1 METGEQVQINTS
13 AAKLDAGVSLDE
25 VNLTPVSGLTAAQ
38 VQERTEQ
45 GKVNFQDNKGSKSV
59 KQIVRDNVFTF
70 FNLINIILAVLII
83 MVGSFRNLFFMG
95 VVLSNTAIGII
106 QEIRAKRVLDK
117 LALITAAKVRVRR
130 DGQEEHVE
138 VDQVVLDDMMI
149 LASGNQITADAIVRE
164 GSLEVNESL
173 ISGESEVI
181 LKHPGDSVL
190 SGSFVVSGRASV
202 QVVHVGE
209 ENFAHKILSEAKT
222 MKKYRTGLQRALD
235 TIL

>member
-83 MVGSFRNLFFMG
+83 MVGSFRNLFFYG
-95 VVLSNTAIGII
+95 RGAVQYGD
-106 QEIRAKRVLDK
+106 R
-117 LALITAAKVRVRR
+117 
-130 DGQEEHVE
+130 HY
-138 VDQVVLDDMMI
+138 
-149 LASGNQITADAIVRE
+149 
-164 GSLEVNESL
+164 
-173 ISGESEVI
+173 
-181 LKHPGDSVL
+181 PGDPGETG
-190 SGSFVVSGRASV
+190 SG
-202 QVVHVGE
+202 
-209 ENFAHKILSEAKT
+209 
-222 MKKYRTGLQRALD
+222 
-235 TIL
+235 